1 MKITGE
7 TKVIGIFG
15 YPVSHSLSPLMQNSA
30 LEHLGLNYIY
40 LPFEVRPESLESA
53 VNGIKALGI
62 SGVNVTVPHK
72 EAVIPFLDEIDES
85 AELIGAV
92 NTILNKNGRLIGYNT
107 DSPGYIRSLHEDAG
121 FDPKGK
127 TILVIGAGGAARGI
141 IAGLFLSGAS
151 EIIITNRTIE
161 RAEEIKVN
169 YAERYR
175 RKHIQIKTA
184 PLSYLK
190 DPQILFSVDLIVNTT
205 SMGLEGGA
213 PYVDFASTSPHVLI
227 SDIAY
232 KPPVTQFLKKAQEAG
247 RKTLGGLG
255 MLVYQG
261 AISLEI
267 WTGQKA
273 PVEVM
278 KNSLRAF
285 LNE

>member
-1 MKITGE
+1 MKITGK

-15 YPVSHSLSPLMQNSA
+15 YPVSHSLSPLMQNAA

-53 VNGIKALGI
+53 VNGIRALGV

-92 NTILNKNGRLIGYNT
+92 NTILNKNGNLIGYNT
-107 DSPGYIRSLHEDAG
+107 DSPGYIKSLHEDAG

-127 TILVIGAGGAARGI
+127 NVLVIGAGGAARGI
-141 IAGLFLSGAS
+141 ISGLFLEGAS
-151 EIIITNRTIE
+151 KITIANRTTEKAKKIE
-161 RAEEIKVN
+161 DTLRATGKKIGIETI
-169 YAERYR
+169 
-175 RKHIQIKTA
+175 
-184 PLSYLK
+184 PFSYLK
-190 DPQILFSVDLIVNTT
+190 DPKILSSLDLIVNTT
-205 SMGLEGGA
+205 SMGLEGGS
-213 PYVDFASTSPHVLI
+213 PDIDFSLTPKHVLV
-227 SDIAY
+227 SDIVY
-232 KPPVTQFLKKAQEAG
+232 KPPVTPFLEKAQDAG
-247 RKTLGGLG
+247 RKTLSGLG

-267 WTGQKA
+267 WTGQRA

-278 KNSLRAF
+278 MNSLRTF

>member
-7 TKVIGIFG
+7 TKVVGIFG
-15 YPVSHSLSPLMQNSA
+15 YPVSHTLSPLMQNAA
-30 LEHLGLNYIY
+30 LEALGLNYIY
-40 LPFEVRPESLESA
+40 IPFEVRPESLESA
-53 VNGIKALGI
+53 VKGMQALGLA
-62 SGVNVTVPHK
+62 GVNVTVPYK
-72 EAVIPFLDEIDES
+72 EAVIPFLDEIDID

-92 NTILNKNGRLIGYNT
+92 NTIVNKNGRLKGYNT

-141 IAGLFLSGAS
+141 IAGLLLNGTS
-151 EIIITNRTIE
+151 EIIIANRTIE
-161 RAEEIKVN
+161 KAEEIKVN
-169 YAERYR
+169 YAKICR

-184 PLSYLK
+184 PLSYLNNR
-190 DPQILFSVDLIVNTT
+190 QILSSVDLIVNTT

-213 PYVDFASTSPHVLI
+213 PDVDLASTSRHVLI

-232 KPPVTQFLKKAQEAG
+232 KPPLTQFLKKAQGAG

-278 KNSLRAF
+278 KNSLRSF